1 MNIKQFLVCKISEKF
16 PGEVNEIIWESLK
29 NTSVSQITN
38 LYYYKVAKNRDIF
51 VQLLDMAEYELEV
64 IQEEGDETQLYYSA
78 LDWDSETA
86 DAFYSGEWVVDIK
99 KSEKQRIVKF
109 IKYAKNNIT
118 YKYIQEP
125 GAWLNAI
132 RTVREIFFITKTWNP
147 AITDSFWGDLKYI
160 LDKVRF
166 ENSVYQQWTLQG
178 TGVMWWDY

>member
-29 NTSVSQITN
+29 NTSVSKITN

-64 IQEEGDETQLYYSA
+64 IQEGDETQLYYSA

-118 YKYIQEP
+118 YKYIQ
-125 GAWLNAI
+125 
-132 RTVREIFFITKTWNP
+132 
-147 AITDSFWGDLKYI
+147 
-160 LDKVRF
+160 
-166 ENSVYQQWTLQG
+166 
-178 TGVMWWDY
+178 